1 MFVYLEE
8 VVNPDVC
15 VLIADFF
22 MRLTCVD
29 WSVVSGVSEGKLII
43 VMRNDGIRKNAG
55 KLAKESFG
63 QIGSAGGHRSMSRAE
78 ISLSALRKEL
88 DPSKRREVSRWIID
102 QVEQHTTGEGG
113 KRPDADMKKAIFGK
127 GL

>member
-29 WSVVSGVSEGKLII
+29 WSVVSGISEEKLII

-78 ISLSALRKEL
+78 ILLSNLRKEVDL
-88 DPSKRREVSRWIID
+88 SKRREVSRWIIE
-102 QVEQHTTGEGG
+102 QVERRTTDPGTA
-113 KRPDADMKKAIFGK
+113 RPPKDLKTAIFGK
-127 GL
+127 GS